1 MRRVKR
7 RARMRNRLR
16 RWSLVRNQRGEKA
29 RMRAAGHLE
38 PSSRHSIK
46 FFKQQI
52 NLLGIRKVIMNPSH
66 LKSLSATSK
75 I

>member
-7 RARMRNRLR
+7 RARMMNRLR

-38 PSSRHSIK
+38 PSSRHRIK

-52 NLLGIRKVIMNPSH
+52 NLRKVIMNPSH